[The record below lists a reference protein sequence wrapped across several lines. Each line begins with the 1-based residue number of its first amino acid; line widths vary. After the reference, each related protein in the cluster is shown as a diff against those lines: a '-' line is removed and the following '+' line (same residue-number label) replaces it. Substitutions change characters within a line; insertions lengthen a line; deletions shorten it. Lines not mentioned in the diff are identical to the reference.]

1 MDAMYIW
8 LIAGV
13 LFFALEAIGISG
25 VGLLFAGFGATTVGS
40 LVYYGV
46 LSQGHLINQF
56 VIFFIAT
63 ALWAVLLWKPL
74 QKFRLRSPAQGYNN
88 MIGETA
94 YVGAS
99 GIDEKGGEVTWSGTI
114 MKAQIANG
122 SSAKRLEAGSQVTI
136 VDIVGTTLMVKPKG

>member
-1 MDAMYIW
+1 MDVMYIW
-8 LIAGV
+8 LVAGV

-25 VGLLFAGFGATTVGS
+25 IGFLFAGFGATTVGS
-40 LVYYGV
+40 LVYYGT
-46 LSQGHLINQF
+46 LPQEDIINQF
-56 VIFFIAT
+56 VVFFVTT

-74 QKFRLRSPAQGYNN
+74 QKFRLRNPAQGYNN

-122 SSAKRLEAGSQVTI
+122 ASAKRLEAGSQVTI
-136 VDIVGTTLMVKPKG
+136 VDIVGTTLMVKPR

>member
-13 LFFALEAIGISG
+13 VFFALEAIGISG
-25 VGLLFAGFGATTVGS
+25 IGFLFAGFGATTVGT
-40 LVYYGV
+40 LVFYGA
-46 LSQGHLINQF
+46 LTPENTITQF
-56 VIFFIAT
+56 IVFFAAT
-63 ALWAVLLWKPL
+63 AIWTVLLWKPI
-74 QKFRLRSPAQGYNN
+74 QQFRLRNPARGYNN

-122 SSAKRLEAGSQVTI
+122 VAVKRMEAGSQVTI
-136 VDIVGTTLMVKPKG
+136 VDIVGTTLMVKPK